1 MERAIAS
8 AMQLWQR
15 FTITRY
21 LVASIIALAFDVALF
36 SSLVAVKVD
45 PTLASAAG
53 YCAGIIVHWLVSANL
68 VFTGKAREGAAL
80 HIQRALFAG
89 SALAGL
95 GITVATVELLGRQ
108 AFILFHRRALQ
119 LGSVSSRYMH
129 CANGGFSGDH
139 ANSADRSPAILG
151 RG

>member
-21 LVASIIALAFDVALF
+21 LVASVIALAFDVALF
-36 SSLVAVKVD
+36 SSLVAVEFD

-53 YCAGIIVHWLVSANL
+53 YCAGIVIHWMVSANF
-68 VFTGKAREGAAL
+68 VFTGKARAGAAL
-80 HIQRALFAG
+80 HLQRALFAG

-95 GITVATVELLGRQ
+95 GITVATVEVLGR
-108 AFILFHRRALQ
+108 AGIHPIPSKGAAVAVSFFAVYALRKW
-119 LGSVSSRYMH
+119 GVFR
-129 CANGGFSGDH
+129 
-139 ANSADRSPAILG
+139 
-151 RG
+151 